1 MKKLLSIISVLAVLG
16 VFTLSNTS
24 VQQEQSN
31 QVAVAKIA
39 ESQLM
44 KADPGG
50 GGW

>member
-16 VFTLSNTS
+16 VFTLSNTY

-31 QVAVAKIA
+31 QVAVEKTT
-39 ESQLM
+39 EVQRM
-44 KADPGG
+44 MTDPGG

>member
-16 VFTLSNTS
+16 VFTLSTTN

-31 QVAVAKIA
+31 QVAVENTA
-39 ESQLM
+39 EVQRM
-44 KADPGG
+44 MVDPGG

>member
-16 VFTLSNTS
+16 VFTLSNTN

-31 QVAVAKIA
+31 QAAVEKNA
-39 ESQLM
+39 EVQRM
-44 KADPGG
+44 MTDPGG

>member
-16 VFTLSNTS
+16 VFTLSNTN

-31 QVAVAKIA
+31 QVAVEKTA
-39 ESQLM
+39 EVQRM
-44 KADPGG
+44 MVDPGG